1 AVGVARG
8 LGVRVWAEVG
18 PQPALSAALDVREGE
33 VVASFLRRDRDQAT
47 SLLTGL
53 SRLHVHGV
61 DVAWDQWVSR
71 TGPLMEVP
79 TYAFQ
84 RRRYWVAGSVGT
96 AGGSLTEA
104 GLVAAGHRLLGAQV
118 SLAGGGVVFTGRL
131 SVSAQPWLADH
142 AVSGVVVLPGTAF
155 VDLVVHAGLQV

>member
-1 AVGVARG
+1 WVEHARRPVRFADAVGVARG

-61 DVAWDQWVSR
+61 DVVWDSWVPRGTDSVD
-71 TGPLMEVP
+71 LP

-84 RRRYWVAGSVGT
+84 RRRYWLEGSARSVVGSGVDAST
-96 AGGSLTEA
+96 AEFWEA
-104 GLVAAGHRLLGAQV
+104 VERNDLGALGLDGDTPSDRV
-118 SLAGGGVVFTGRL
+118 L
-131 SVSAQPWLADH
+131 PHLADRQ
-142 AVSGVVVLPGTAF
+142 P
-155 VDLVVHAGLQV
+155 